1 MKHFS
6 ITLIAAAL
14 VAGCAPVG
22 PPEPRTPLAQ
32 AKLDRWLAG
41 KVAGPPMTCLQPY
54 QASET
59 ITIDENT
66 ILFRRGNTLY
76 RNELNGGCN
85 GLGTGFYTLVT
96 KSSGAGLCRGEIATV
111 ADVRSGV
118 TVGSCTLGDFVPYRP
133 VAG

>member
-1 MKHFS
+1 MKSLS
-6 ITLIAAAL
+6 IPLIAAV

-22 PPEPRTPLAQ
+22 PPEPRTPHAQ
-32 AKLDRWLAG
+32 AKLDRLLAG

-59 ITIDENT
+59 ITIDDNT

-76 RNELNGGCN
+76 RNELAGGCN
-85 GLGTGFYTLVT
+85 GLGSGFYTLVT
-96 KSSGAGLCRGEIATV
+96 RTTGSGLCRGEIATV
-111 ADVRSGV
+111 TDVRSGV
-118 TVGSCTLGDFVPYRP
+118 SVGSCTLGDFIPYRP